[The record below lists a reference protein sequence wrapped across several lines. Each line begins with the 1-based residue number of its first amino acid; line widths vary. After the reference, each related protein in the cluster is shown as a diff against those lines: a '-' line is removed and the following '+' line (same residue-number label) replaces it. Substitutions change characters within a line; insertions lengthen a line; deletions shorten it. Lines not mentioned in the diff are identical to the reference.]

1 LLPLLLPL
9 LLPWS
14 LLFEFDTHIVLCS
27 RSISMF
33 TNTCRW
39 EGTVAARKILV
50 VVIGVFGSGMGD
62 LQVHFMALLV
72 VIIVLVTVYVR
83 PHGRLRILYVLEMTS
98 LVVLFLTLWAGMV
111 FNSRPRCAD
120 GTGSTLPWCD
130 FISVVIGIMN
140 VVFVVLIATC
150 FLSLKGVCKSCGRVQ
165 QGVDW
170 LSRMEQQEDEEEE
183 VHGDQGRAD
192 TQEAIRE
199 RTFDDPLNNEIA
211 ENPLHVRDQVEQG
224 RCVELAQMQPRFRM

>member
-1 LLPLLLPL
+1 
-9 LLPWS
+9 
-14 LLFEFDTHIVLCS
+14 
-27 RSISMF
+27 MF

-140 VVFVVLIATC
+140 VFLNITSAGGSNIMAVAPGVGQALITTVAGLFVAIPAVIAYNHFVSQLNLVSGELEGFSSEFIGT
-150 FLSLKGVCKSCGRVQ
+150 LARESRV
-165 QGVDW
+165 
-170 LSRMEQQEDEEEE
+170 
-183 VHGDQGRAD
+183 
-192 TQEAIRE
+192 
-199 RTFDDPLNNEIA
+199 
-211 ENPLHVRDQVEQG
+211 
-224 RCVELAQMQPRFRM
+224 